1 MHLLLSNYFHTAG
14 YFNLKYQFL
23 CFITF
28 IKVPSSLFYFWI
40 LSRHEIKWIHCTNV
54 ASLLPTADILVYIN
68 DVCVLGMSHK
78 EVVEM
83 LKSVPMGHGVEVE
96 VRRGY
101 PMLYN
106 HDGVLKQPH
115 ARLGDSRD
123 PLVAPTTTQPQP
135 RLPTPTA
142 LGQHYTFNGIHS
154 DGDFLEPALDLDPN
168 GNTSPYATRQP
179 TSYRRL
185 SLSHATSSLSPAR
198 PPRSIRSLARLQS
211 FDPTLASQS
220 DSEVVSAIGSHRYS
234 NNLNQP

>member
-1 MHLLLSNYFHTAG
+1 MTVTGTLY
-14 YFNLKYQFL
+14 YCDVQFR
-23 CFITF
+23 F
-28 IKVPSSLFYFWI
+28 S
-40 LSRHEIKWIHCTNV
+40 TNV

-68 DVCVLGMSHK
+68 DMCVLGMSHK

-83 LKSVPMGHGVEVE
+83 LKSVPMGHSVEVE

-115 ARLGDSRD
+115 PRLADSRD

-154 DGDFLEPALDLDPN
+154 NGDFMEPALDLDPN
-168 GNTSPYATRQP
+168 GNTSPYSTQLPA
-179 TSYRRL
+179 SYRRL
-185 SLSHATSSLSPAR
+185 SLSHATSSSSPAR

-211 FDPTLASQS
+211 FDPTQASQS
-220 DSEVVSAIGSHRYS
+220 DSEVVSAIGSHRY
-234 NNLNQP
+234 